1 MRKIFRNFPA
11 LIFSVS
17 TVFML
22 LLSCY
27 LGWPAG
33 ESGASD
39 GIRTEHVFTDEQ
51 MHYYILFCPEFHPGD
66 GLIWEEAAAARYRAA
81 AFTFFGADNLSV

>member
-1 MRKIFRNFPA
+1 MRMIFRHVPT

-33 ESGASD
+33 ESGPSD
-39 GIRTEHVFTDEQ
+39 AIRTEQVFTDDQ
-51 MHYYILFCPEFHPGD
+51 MHYYILFCPEFRPAG
-66 GLIWEEAAAARYRAA
+66 GLIWEDAAAAGDGAA
-81 AFTFFGADNLSV
+81 AFAFFGADHISV